1 MEVAGAHSSRKADIR
16 GAIRGEPLTS
26 RKQHRY
32 SDSCLRHVLVAR
44 FWLELIQPPI
54 IDLCIKNAIIDI
66 EVQNSYA
73 QTKRECRSSG
83 RPAQT
88 SFGVAG

>member
-1 MEVAGAHSSRKADIR
+1 VNRSQWILVTTFAASFYGIGNIWMTQFGWRLWPYVAPD
-16 GAIRGEPLTS
+16 
-26 RKQHRY
+26 
-32 SDSCLRHVLVAR
+32 D
-44 FWLELIQPPI
+44 F

>member
-1 MEVAGAHSSRKADIR
+1 MTQFGWRLWPYVAPD
-16 GAIRGEPLTS
+16 
-26 RKQHRY
+26 
-32 SDSCLRHVLVAR
+32 D
-44 FWLELIQPPI
+44 F

>member
-1 MEVAGAHSSRKADIR
+1 MKYVSVRWMSR
-16 GAIRGEPLTS
+16 P
-26 RKQHRY
+26 
-32 SDSCLRHVLVAR
+32 SDASMTPV
-44 FWLELIQPPI
+44 

>member
-1 MEVAGAHSSRKADIR
+1 MTPV
-16 GAIRGEPLTS
+16 
-26 RKQHRY
+26 
-32 SDSCLRHVLVAR
+32 
-44 FWLELIQPPI
+44 

>member
-1 MEVAGAHSSRKADIR
+1 MTEFFSKSSF
-16 GAIRGEPLTS
+16 S
-26 RKQHRY
+26 
-32 SDSCLRHVLVAR
+32 SDNPT
-44 FWLELIQPPI
+44 F